1 MNYLPFRSIRVHP
14 RFLSE
19 VRVTRSLVLCVC
31 FVDRCLSFCLFSFD
45 HCVLCSYSI
54 YEFWLPLWYLQTLT
68 SHYNLNYQMKIKN
81 TTVRTVTKYN
91 RKIVEM
97 ELKLIPQKLQY
108 IWTKEFKIVDLTV
121 YTYVIPVFE
130 LV

>member
-1 MNYLPFRSIRVHP
+1 
-14 RFLSE
+14 
-19 VRVTRSLVLCVC
+19 
-31 FVDRCLSFCLFSFD
+31 
-45 HCVLCSYSI
+45 
-54 YEFWLPLWYLQTLT
+54 
-68 SHYNLNYQMKIKN
+68 MKIKN